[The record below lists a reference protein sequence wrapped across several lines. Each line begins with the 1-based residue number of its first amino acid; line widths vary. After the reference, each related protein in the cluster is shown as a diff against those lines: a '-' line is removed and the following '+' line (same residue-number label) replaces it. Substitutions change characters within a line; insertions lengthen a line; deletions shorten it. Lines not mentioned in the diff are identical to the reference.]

1 MTNTNQKNVSNIIA
15 KITYAAITLAI
26 ALIFNFISSYL
37 NIFNFLQI
45 NLTLIPIFIASY
57 ILSWRWALLVSAI
70 RFLISPLLFNY
81 SNMLAVEYLGNLIIF
96 LSHTFFISF
105 YYLCYK
111 LICKRKWDPH
121 LKFLLSSLFSVPLTI
136 ILLTFLNTYIFNVIY
151 FFMLG
156 FLDKLSLTD
165 LIRDYPMK
173 FKAFFFNIS
182 TYQAGSWSLYSAF
195 NIINLSINVFVISL
209 FVLLDRK
216 TKIFSNIKYRIHE
229 LQY

>member
-1 MTNTNQKNVSNIIA
+1 MTNVNQKNVSNIIA

-57 ILSWRWALLVSAI
+57 ILSWRWALVVSAI

-81 SNMLAVEYLGNLIIF
+81 SNMIAVEYVGNLIIF

-111 LICKRKWDPH
+111 LVCKRKWDPH

-136 ILLTFLNTYIFNVIY
+136 ILLTFLNTYIFNVVY
-151 FFMLG
+151 FFILNI
-156 FLDKLSLTD
+156 LDHFSLSE
-165 LIRDYPMK
+165 LIAKYPN
-173 FKAFFFNIS
+173 FKILFFNINN
-182 TYQAGSWSLYSAF
+182 YHVGSWTLYTVF

-209 FVLLDRK
+209 FVFLDRK